1 MNEVNNTPRSTVL
14 SNVLFN
20 TLFCLMI
27 LKLFISYSTHMGIH
41 ENANKVIDFF
51 ILLVTIFSIY
61 KLKNK
66 LIIANIRLLIVVSI
80 FMIYILFINSIYGVT
95 FSSFTYYSRLYIPML
110 VYIAFT
116 CCIDKVNL
124 NTFHKKMFGLIIF
137 ATLLSIVGL
146 YFMPENFNHGE
157 FKLPTY
163 FSGLH
168 KSSYIFCFLLIATFI
183 CSKFV
188 PLLYKIPLF
197 ISALYMFYM
206 IVEGWGIRTPF
217 LAVIFFFY
225 CYFTNRLTKSI
236 RLTLNYTLIMLFILM
251 IFSFGSDIDWNKVSS
266 GRLLMWE
273 TKVYMF
279 VSSSP
284 FEALLGKGYGS
295 DYIEVGDWWGEKD
308 SHNNYLQT
316 LTELG
321 VFGVCFLILT
331 IYLLFKAQPSKTSM
345 LLVLSYA
352 ITGMFSNGVIYRVL
366 PSYIFI
372 LILIYFQT
380 ISYQNHNTKRVSNG

>member
-1 MNEVNNTPRSTVL
+1 
-14 SNVLFN
+14 
-20 TLFCLMI
+20 
-27 LKLFISYSTHMGIH
+27 
-41 ENANKVIDFF
+41 
-51 ILLVTIFSIY
+51 
-61 KLKNK
+61 
-66 LIIANIRLLIVVSI
+66 
-80 FMIYILFINSIYGVT
+80 
-95 FSSFTYYSRLYIPML
+95 ML